1 MNDID
6 DFVALV
12 RDELGLPV
20 TEENLGWDLDQIPG
34 WDSVYLL
41 FLLNVLEQGTGN
53 RISVPDAL
61 EASSLTELYS
71 LAVAR

>member
-6 DFVALV
+6 DFVTLV
-12 RDELGLPV
+12 RDELSLPV
-20 TEENLGWDLDQIPG
+20 TQETIGCDLDQIPG

-41 FLLNVLEQGTGN
+41 FLLNVLEQSTGN
-53 RISVPDAL
+53 RISVPQAL
-61 EASSLTELYS
+61 EASSLSDLYS